1 MYINVITFNIRR
13 NLFGDNIC
21 STNQSA
27 MIENSHVEGMGR
39 KSTKSRKLGKNNQK
53 VEMKTQKRKT
63 SRKEGNNLDGL
74 GVVKVP

>member
-1 MYINVITFNIRR
+1 
-13 NLFGDNIC
+13 
-21 STNQSA
+21 

-39 KSTKSRKLGKNNQK
+39 KITKSRKLRKNNQK

-63 SRKEGNNLDGL
+63 SWKEGNNLDGL